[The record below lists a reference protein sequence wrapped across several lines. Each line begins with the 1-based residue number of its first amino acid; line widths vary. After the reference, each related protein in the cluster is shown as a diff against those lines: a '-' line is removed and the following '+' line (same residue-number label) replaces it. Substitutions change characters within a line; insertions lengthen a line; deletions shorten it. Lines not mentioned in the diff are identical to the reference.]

1 MPQLREAAAPLTEAA
16 LDKIHDEKLRLQ
28 REDFQTK
35 RKAPTLTEEQ
45 KQRQLAGLKRNGR
58 KKGDLPSVA
67 ASRHMLRIGDLP
79 SDCKDLA
86 RGLASLQL
94 RLEQEVVANRKQVS
108 VVDACCIQSII
119 EWESHRAKCL
129 RWTKLNYDSM
139 SLNDRR
145 DFSREAAQA
154 ATMRNK
160 QLRELGL
167 TQSAFVDPWA
177 ALETEATKGV
187 EVSDADSQ

>member
-16 LDKIHDEKLRLQ
+16 LDEIHDEKLRLQ
-28 REDFQTK
+28 REDFQAK
-35 RKAPTLTEEQ
+35 RKAPTLSPEQ
-45 KQRQLAGLKRNGR
+45 RERQLAGLKRNGR

-67 ASRHMLRIGDLP
+67 ASRHALRVGDLP
-79 SDCKDLA
+79 RDCKDLA

-94 RLEQEVVANRKQVS
+94 RLEAEVVAKRKQIS
-108 VVDACCIQSII
+108 VVDACCIQAVV
-119 EWESHRAKCL
+119 EWEAHRAKCL

-167 TQSAFVDPWA
+167 TQAAFVDPWA
-177 ALETEATKGV
+177 ALEADATKGE
-187 EVSDADSQ
+187 EVRDADSV